1 MFVVDYEHIVT
12 YNQVKQI
19 NKVTDKNIKK
29 YTL

>member
-1 MFVVDYEHIVT
+1 MFVVDYEHIVA
-12 YNQVKQI
+12 YNQVNPI

>member
-1 MFVVDYEHIVT
+1 MFVVDYEHIVA

-19 NKVTDKNIKK
+19 NKVTDKNIQK